1 VPLANAKILVAMIR
15 NSELYVID
23 DGHLFLIAR
32 AAEVAPVIHRFLA
45 DGSSVSGA
53 QGVGKNAA

>member
-1 VPLANAKILVAMIR
+1 VPLANAKILAALIR

-32 AAEVAPVIHRFLA
+32 AAEVAPIIHRFLA
-45 DGSSVSGA
+45 DGSSSPRSQAFGEDA
-53 QGVGKNAA
+53 T